1 MHLKAIVHDQ
11 NQIIYSA
18 KKKFFCLSELP
29 PTLPPMVILSRW
41 PLNMMSVFFQ
51 RIRIDTLLDKE
62 RLLRFVAKSNE
73 NCKQRILSQPI
84 HQKEA
89 KIQERKPSEQKKMPS
104 GEKSF
109 GAI

>member
-1 MHLKAIVHDQ
+1 
-11 NQIIYSA
+11 
-18 KKKFFCLSELP
+18 
-29 PTLPPMVILSRW
+29 
-41 PLNMMSVFFQ
+41 
-51 RIRIDTLLDKE
+51 LDKE

-73 NCKQRILSQPI
+73 NCKQRILSRRV

-89 KIQERKPSEQKKMPS
+89 KIKERKPNEQKKMPS

>member
-1 MHLKAIVHDQ
+1 MIRIKD
-11 NQIIYSA
+11 
-18 KKKFFCLSELP
+18 F
-29 PTLPPMVILSRW
+29 T
-41 PLNMMSVFFQ
+41 

-73 NCKQRILSQPI
+73 NCKQRILSRRV

-89 KIQERKPSEQKKMPS
+89 KIQERKPNEQKKMPS